1 MGIADIL
8 LGTTASLEEIQT
20 CTRSKPWMEGLL
32 LHGLGNGTK
41 IKTKMKT
48 YTVSETRTI
57 KTIEIN

>member
-20 CTRSKPWMEGLL
+20 CTRSKPWREVLL
-32 LHGLGNGTK
+32 FHGLGNGTK

-48 YTVSETRTI
+48 YRVS
-57 KTIEIN
+57 

>member
-20 CTRSKPWMEGLL
+20 CTRSKPWREGFLF
-32 LHGLGNGTK
+32 HGLGNGTK

-48 YTVSETRTI
+48 YRVSETRTV
-57 KTIEIN
+57 KTIKIN